1 MHKYLLSLFLF
12 TSIAYA
18 APFQWGFQKIFLKGE
33 KQEVLKFSKELSE
46 LYLTDIGEQLINE
59 LGTKRIRYHVL
70 KEENWSFD
78 ENAPETF
85 ITGQNQEDYQLGL
98 FNMLSLAYTF
108 HFGTH
113 EDLHLQKFLEQKEQE
128 TVIEDQHPE
137 FSFLTIKGS
146 EKKRQKLIRVIDQ
159 ILENPLGEKLFA
171 DMGACGNKLLI
182 YDDKSSLS
190 GGGYA
195 GAVRSSRRIF
205 EPGEGE
211 SAFIRFRFDQPLEGS
226 HIVQA
231 TKGEIP
237 FTYIDNLFHELV
249 HAKHLMCGTFS
260 PRAGETQAII
270 EENEFRRSRKETAHW
285 PARDYHK
292 YEDGRQVWF
301 GLFLRKDSGLKE

>member
-1 MHKYLLSLFLF
+1 MRKYILILFYFISLAHA
-12 TSIAYA
+12 T
-18 APFQWGFQKIFLKGE
+18 PFQWGFQKIFLKGE

-70 KEENWSFD
+70 KQEHWSFD
-78 ENAPETF
+78 ENVPETF
-85 ITGQNQEDYQLGL
+85 ITGQNQEDYQLDL
-98 FNMLSLAYTF
+98 FHLLSLAYTF
-108 HFGTH
+108 HFGAH
-113 EDLHLQKFLEQKEQE
+113 DDLNIQKLLEQKEEE
-128 TVIEDQHPE
+128 TIIEDQHPE

-146 EKKRQKLIRVIDQ
+146 QKKRQKLLQVLDQ
-159 ILENPLGEKLFA
+159 ILENPLGAKLFA

-195 GAVRSSRRIF
+195 GAVRTSRRIF

-260 PRAGETQAII
+260 PRAAETQAII
-270 EENEFRRSRKETAHW
+270 EENEFRRSRDETAQW
-285 PARDYHK
+285 PARDYSK

-301 GLFLRKDSGLKE
+301 GLFFKKESGKKE